1 MCKNDIN
8 KKILLDIT
16 KKLPENEISG
26 ISFAEGPLNDVIFFI
41 DEIYGGR
48 EEKTDASRLSDGT
61 LSCLA
66 IIAAVLSEEEEGM
79 VVIEEIDNGL
89 HPGRAKMLIQQISGI
104 ARRKVDVLFTTHN
117 PVLLNTLSKD
127 DLYGVNIVYREN
139 NNGNGKIITLVNI
152 KDMPMLLA
160 GGNHIAHNGDG
171 NQRRQ
176 AAERFCKV
184 IRKTLEWEA
193 PWAYYGKQ
201 LQEEDLKRIC
211 VSFPD
216 AAMRGEG
223 FGDLSIINAY
233 NKYKNETPAISEI
246 RIWSIDSHLQDKYNE
261 KFELPYIRN
270 N

>member
-1 MCKNDIN
+1 MAGGVEMRVHFIDTSVFTNI
-8 KKILLDIT
+8 LDIPFMNDQR
-16 KKLPENEISG
+16 KEVIKELNKL
-26 ISFAEGPLNDVIFFI
+26 
-41 DEIYGGR
+41 
-48 EEKTDASRLSDGT
+48 
-61 LSCLA
+61 
-66 IIAAVLSEEEEGM
+66 
-79 VVIEEIDNGL
+79 IDN
-89 HPGRAKMLIQQISGI
+89 REIEKLILPF
-104 ARRKVDVLFTTHN
+104 AT
-117 PVLLNTLSKD
+117 
-127 DLYGVNIVYREN
+127 
-139 NNGNGKIITLVNI
+139 IIET
-152 KDMPMLLA
+152 
-160 GGNHIAHNGDG
+160 GNHIAHNGDG

-201 LQEEDLKRIC
+201 LQEEDLQTIC
-211 VSFPD
+211 GLFPD

-246 RIWSIDSHLQDKYNE
+246 RIWSIDSHMQDRYNE